1 MVRIKKIKTI
11 GKDSFYYVD
20 PTGLTPVSSGAN
32 ADMLLYTPRAQV
44 HKKSINKKALFFK
57 KAPLL
62 APDFGPWWTI
72 SALCFYNIISI
83 NFVNSDSVDNFL

>member
-1 MVRIKKIKTI
+1 MIKKIKI
-11 GKDSFYYVD
+11 PSEDRIFNVD

-57 KAPLL
+57 KASLL
-62 APDFGPWWTI
+62 APNFGPWWTT
-72 SALCFYNIISI
+72 SASCFQYNR
-83 NFVNSDSVDNFL
+83 L

>member
-1 MVRIKKIKTI
+1 MKKIKTI

-44 HKKSINKKALFFK
+44 HEKSINKKALFFK
-57 KAPLL
+57 KASLL

-72 SALCFYNIISI
+72 SALCFQYNRLQTI
-83 NFVNSDSVDNFL
+83 VNSNFVDNFL